1 MSLLNDMLRDLSHT
15 QKNESASRSASLN
28 VSDHGQDELI
38 RNSSIATPAREIFMP
53 SLLAFVVV
61 LVALLVW
68 KHNFGDSLAEPAI
81 NGSPIP
87 PAELGTIRQTTE
99 INNSPDTN
107 PGEDMDD
114 TIQTVKASTELNER
128 LAALETAITKLST
141 VVERQESAAEPEN
154 LAAAGQ
160 ASTNP
165 GQEVSVSIRDPFE
178 PDPPAEASN
187 SPQENP
193 DAIPADAH
201 LAIAPNP
208 QFQDQRKAERGRYLF
223 AQGQVNEAILELK
236 SFIFNA
242 ETPRESVKVLLDIL
256 TYQENADAIEALLK
270 STPYLGTLDQ
280 QFYLAKAAI
289 IQNREEYAVDLLE
302 AHLLEAED
310 HESYRALLAGL
321 YQRTGKYL
329 EASSSYRRL
338 LNSFGEK
345 PAYWLGFALAQD
357 SLNENQTAKQ
367 AYLRLARYSGL
378 QPQVQ
383 EYIQQRLAAL
393 R

>member
-1 MSLLNDMLRDLSHT
+1 MSLLNDMLRDLTHT

-28 VSDHGQDELI
+28 VSDDHNELI
-38 RNSSIATPAREIFMP
+38 RNSSLAKPTREIFLP
-53 SLLAFVVV
+53 SLFVFVVV

-68 KHNFGDSLAEPAI
+68 KHNFSGALVEPAI
-81 NGSPIP
+81 NESPTP
-87 PAELGTIRQTTE
+87 PVELETIQQTTE
-99 INNSPDTN
+99 IDNSLNTN
-107 PGEDMDD
+107 PEEHVDE
-114 TIQTVKASTELNER
+114 TIHTAKDATELNER

-141 VVERQESAAEPEN
+141 VVERQESAADLDN
-154 LAAAGQ
+154 VAAVDRV
-160 ASTNP
+160 STNAA
-165 GQEVSVSIRDPFE
+165 QEVSVSIRDPFGL
-178 PDPPAEASN
+178 DLQAEAVN
-187 SPQENP
+187 SQEENP
-193 DAIPADAH
+193 DVIPADAH

-208 QFQDQRKAERGRYLF
+208 QFLDQRKAERGRYLF

-236 SFIFNA
+236 PFIFSA
-242 ETPRESVKVLLDIL
+242 EAPRESVKALLDIL
-256 TYQENADAIEALLK
+256 SYQENAEAMEALLK
-270 STPYLGTLDQ
+270 TATYLSVPDQ

-329 EASSSYRRL
+329 EAAAAYRRL
-338 LNSFGEK
+338 LGSFGEK

-357 SLNENQTAKQ
+357 ALSENHTAKQ
-367 AYLRLARYSGL
+367 AYLRLAQYADL

>member
-81 NGSPIP
+81 NESPIP

-99 INNSPDTN
+99 IDNSPDTN
-107 PGEDMDD
+107 PEEDMDD
-114 TIQTVKASTELNER
+114 TIHTVKASAELNER

-141 VVERQESAAEPEN
+141 VVERQESATESEN

-178 PDPPAEASN
+178 PDLPAEASN
-187 SPQENP
+187 SQQENP

-208 QFQDQRKAERGRYLF
+208 QFLDQRKAERGRYLF

-270 STPYLGTLDQ
+270 TTPYLGTLDQ

-289 IQNREEYAVDLLE
+289 IQNREEYAVALLE

-329 EASSSYRRL
+329 EASTSYRRL
-338 LNSFGEK
+338 LDSFGEK

-367 AYLRLARYSGL
+367 AYLRLAQYSGL

>member
-15 QKNESASRSASLN
+15 QKNEPAPRSASLD
-28 VSDHGQDELI
+28 VSDHDQDELI
-38 RNSSIATPAREIFMP
+38 RNSSVAKPAREILLP
-53 SLLAFVVV
+53 SLLAFFVV

-68 KHNFGDSLAEPAI
+68 KHDFSDSLAEPAI
-81 NGSPIP
+81 NESPTP
-87 PAELGTIRQTTE
+87 PAELKTIQQTTE
-99 INNSPDTN
+99 IDNSLDTN
-107 PGEDMDD
+107 PKEAADE
-114 TIQTVKASTELNER
+114 TIHTTKDSTELNER

-141 VVERQESAAEPEN
+141 VVERQESAEDLEN
-154 LAAAGQ
+154 VAAVDQ

-165 GQEVSVSIRDPFE
+165 GQEASVSIRDPFE
-178 PDPPAEASN
+178 LDSQAEASN
-187 SPQENP
+187 SQQENP
-193 DAIPADAH
+193 DAIPVNAH

-208 QFQDQRKAERGRYLF
+208 QFLDQRKAEQGRYLF
-223 AQGQVNEAILELK
+223 AQGQVNEAVLELK
-236 SFIFNA
+236 SFIFNTEA
-242 ETPRESVKVLLDIL
+242 PRESAKALLDIL
-256 TYQENADAIEALLK
+256 SYQENAEAMETLLK
-270 STPYLGTLDQ
+270 TATYLSTLDQ

-338 LNSFGEK
+338 LGSFGEK

-357 SLNENQTAKQ
+357 SLSENQTAKQ
-367 AYLRLARYSGL
+367 AYLRLAQYSDL

-393 R
+393 Q